1 MSNKKGNYSIYLR
14 DRIIE
19 MIDAER
25 GIYSRSACIET
36 CLWKYFKSKKTEE

>member
-1 MSNKKGNYSIYLR
+1 MSIKKDNYSIYLS

-36 CLWKYFKSKKTEE
+36 CLREYFKSKQTEK

>member
-1 MSNKKGNYSIYLR
+1 MGRKKDNYSIYLS

-19 MIDAER
+19 MIDVER

-36 CLWKYFKSKKTEE
+36 CLLEYFKSKQTER

>member
-1 MSNKKGNYSIYLR
+1 MSIKKDNYSIYLS

-19 MIDAER
+19 MIDVER

-36 CLWKYFKSKKTEE
+36 CLGEYFRSKQTER

>member
-1 MSNKKGNYSIYLR
+1 MSNKKDNYSIYLS

-19 MIDAER
+19 MIDVER

-36 CLWKYFKSKKTEE
+36 CLWEYFKSKQTEK

>member
-1 MSNKKGNYSIYLR
+1 MSIKKDNYSIYLS

-19 MIDAER
+19 MIDVER

-36 CLWKYFKSKKTEE
+36 CLWEYFRSKQTEK

>member
-1 MSNKKGNYSIYLR
+1 MSIKKDNYSIYLS

-19 MIDAER
+19 MIDVER

-36 CLWKYFKSKKTEE
+36 CLWEYFKSKQTER

>member
-1 MSNKKGNYSIYLR
+1 MSRKKDNYSIYLS
-14 DRIIE
+14 DEIIE

-36 CLWKYFKSKKTEE
+36 CLWEYFKSKQTEK

>member
-1 MSNKKGNYSIYLR
+1 MSIKKDNYSIYLS

-19 MIDAER
+19 MIDVER

-36 CLWKYFKSKKTEE
+36 CLWEYFRSKQTER